1 MANTQMGAVLQ
12 YVRQLGA
19 APNTTGPIDQ
29 QLLQDFSLRRDEAAF
44 TALVQRHGS
53 LVLGVCRS
61 VLGCLED
68 AEDAFQST
76 FMVLARKAASIR
88 KGVSLACWLHGVAYR
103 MALQAQS
110 SESGP
115 GPASSPLKRSPGR
128 YGISIAGSGLTEGVL
143 RSCC

>member
-19 APNTTGPIDQ
+19 ASDTTGPIDQ

-53 LVLGVCRS
+53 LVLGVCQS

-76 FMVLARKAASIR
+76 FMVLARKVASIR
-88 KGVSLACWLHGVAYR
+88 KGASLACRLHGVAYR
-103 MALQAQS
+103 MALQVQRAAARRRVH
-110 SESGP
+110 E
-115 GPASSPLKRSPGR
+115 RR
-128 YGISIAGSGLTEGVL
+128 
-143 RSCC
+143 